1 MSILQLGVSAGQQ
14 GCKDTQQCP
23 SSTSKLPREMSQL
36 QFFFFPSFP
45 ALRWSFLRKNS
56 SGALDSRGLG
66 QQEGAAKAQDHLVTH
81 RDAVLGGGDHSQE
94 SLL

>member
-1 MSILQLGVSAGQQ
+1 MQRHPAMPQQ
-14 GCKDTQQCP
+14 HQQTP
-23 SSTSKLPREMSQL
+23 KGNVTTPI
-36 QFFFFPSFP
+36 FFFPSFP

-81 RDAVLGGGDHSQE
+81 RDAVLGGRDHSQE